1 MPRNHTNIHRFWL
14 ARPGIAAYLTL
25 MAVFQIVLTTLCF
38 QFAFAATSERCNKP
52 ADVAEIA
59 PGAFVRKG
67 ETALPNQANMG
78 GIANIGFIIGDKSV
92 AVIDTGG
99 SFCDGQR
106 LLLAIRAKTQ
116 LPIQYVINTHVHP
129 DHIFGNAA
137 FTGEGT
143 AIIGHHNLPRALAE
157 RGEHYLRSYGDQIG
171 AAAMKGTKVVP
182 PARFVEDRLEID
194 LGRRKL
200 TLTAHRAAHTD
211 ADLTVF
217 DTVSG
222 ILWTGDLVFLHHV
235 PVLDGSLKGW
245 LAVTS
250 ELMKRPATQIV
261 PGHGP
266 PLAPWPKSGDN
277 QRQYLERLAKDLR
290 EAIGA
295 GDGISEAAK
304 KAATSESGKWQLF
317 ESFNGRNATT
327 GFAELEWE

>member
-1 MPRNHTNIHRFWL
+1 MQRAHIDLCNGLRFS
-14 ARPGIAAYLTL
+14 PGIAAYLAL
-25 MAVFQIVLTTLCF
+25 MAVFQIALTASSASI
-38 QFAFAATSERCNKP
+38 AFAVASERCGKP

-59 PGAFVRKG
+59 PGAFVRQG

-78 GIANIGFIIGDKSV
+78 GIANIGFIIGESSV

-116 LPIQYVINTHVHP
+116 LPIRYVINTHVHP

-137 FTGEGT
+137 FAGEEAT
-143 AIIGHHNLPRALAE
+143 IVAHNNLPRALAE
-157 RGEHYLRSYGDQIG
+157 RGEHYLQSYGEQIG
-171 AAAMKGTKVVP
+171 EAAMRGTKVVP
-182 PARFVEDRLEID
+182 PTQLVEDRLEID
-194 LGRRKL
+194 LGGRNI
-200 TLTAHRAAHTD
+200 TLTAHQAAHTD

-217 DTVSG
+217 DKASG
-222 ILWTGDLVFLHHV
+222 ILWTGDLVFMHHV

-250 ELMKRPATQIV
+250 ELMKGPATQIV

-277 QRQYLERLAKDLR
+277 QMQYLERLAADLR

-295 GDGISEAAK
+295 GDGISEAAN
-304 KAATSESGKWQLF
+304 KAATSESGKWRLF

-327 GFAELEWE
+327 GYAELEWE